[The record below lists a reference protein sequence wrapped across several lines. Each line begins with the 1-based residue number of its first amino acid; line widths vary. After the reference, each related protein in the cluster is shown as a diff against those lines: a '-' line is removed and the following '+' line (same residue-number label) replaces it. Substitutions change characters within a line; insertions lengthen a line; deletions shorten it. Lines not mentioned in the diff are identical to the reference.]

1 MPTHSLCG
9 QLYPICSVRTD
20 SARQFVFNQL
30 VAGARKTNCH
40 QCLPDVNGRPMASSR
55 VRSRDVHGVYC
66 TFRGL
71 LVIGRQRVNQ
81 SEQRRNVRGGAVH
94 KCTMAPKSPSGL
106 TLAIACC
113 CLPLLVAWRQEDGT
127 MEQRPMPN
135 DLQKQVLHDTFK
147 ALLNYRRQAATA
159 NNDTRRKSRS
169 LMVASRY
176 MKELFEQYKSNAGSS
191 KVKGNIV
198 RSISPTIGLMN
209 GEAALI
215 FNLNAIRSREAVI
228 KAELHYHYGP
238 RRRRSRRTPIC
249 LLLLPNGRKSEI
261 KQVTWDRSGQ
271 WISYDVRNAV
281 VSAVQF
287 WSSQKAWR
295 EEAGNISAPVSIA
308 VAFAGDA
315 LLVPYAARYFSP
327 EKVLRHHA
335 PFLLVYSEEAQLIDR
350 KQMLSAVLADR
361 QAKSDRSVSRPKRAL
376 QNDNYFAY
384 SMTGNHYGN
393 QSPTEEARFVQ
404 QVRAFQERGPAVLQP
419 MRANRR
425 RGGGHYKTNRF
436 ESNPRFEQ
444 KRQPFGAKYT
454 KHNRSRR
461 PAQSKEAA
469 DEATVVLL
477 KGAEKKRC
485 KKYNLLVDFRDIGW
499 GEQIIAPK
507 TFEAHYCAGS
517 CQFPLSSISNPSNHA
532 IIQSIIHTIGLQPN
546 VPQVCCS
553 PDRMDSLTLLYFD
566 EDQNVVLKT
575 YPKMVVTSCGCL

>member
-1 MPTHSLCG
+1 
-9 QLYPICSVRTD
+9 
-20 SARQFVFNQL
+20 
-30 VAGARKTNCH
+30 
-40 QCLPDVNGRPMASSR
+40 
-55 VRSRDVHGVYC
+55 
-66 TFRGL
+66 
-71 LVIGRQRVNQ
+71 
-81 SEQRRNVRGGAVH
+81 
-94 KCTMAPKSPSGL
+94 MAPESPKR
-106 TLAIACC
+106 LAVVFACWL
-113 CLPLLVAWRQEDGT
+113 LPLFVAWRHGDDGT
-127 MEQRPMPN
+127 VEQKPMPN

-159 NNDTRRKSRS
+159 SKNDTKRKSRS
-169 LMVASRY
+169 LMVASKY
-176 MKELFEQYKSNAGSS
+176 MKELFEQYKANAGSS

-198 RSISPTIGLMN
+198 RSISPTVGLMN

-249 LLLLPNGRKSEI
+249 LLLSPNGRKSEI

-271 WISYDVRNAV
+271 WLAYDVRNAV
-281 VSAVQF
+281 VSAVQS

-295 EEAGNISAPVSIA
+295 EGAGNVSAPVSIA
-308 VAFAGDA
+308 VAFVGDA
-315 LLVPYAARYFSP
+315 LLVPYAAKYFSP

-361 QAKSDRSVSRPKRAL
+361 QRKKLNSPRPKRAI

-384 SMTGNHYGN
+384 SMANDYGI
-393 QSPTEEARFVQ
+393 QSPTEEARFAQ

-419 MRANRR
+419 MRSNRR
-425 RGGGHYKTNRF
+425 RGSNRF
-436 ESNPRFEQ
+436 ELNSKFEQ
-444 KRQPFGAKYT
+444 KRQPFGAKYV
-454 KHNRSRR
+454 KHNRSRPPLKTR
-461 PAQSKEAA
+461 EREEKEDKQV
-469 DEATVVLL
+469 DEQATVVLL
-477 KGAEKKRC
+477 KGSALQRC
-485 KKYNLLVDFRDIGW
+485 RKNNLLVDFRDIGW

-532 IIQSIIHTIGLQPN
+532 ILQSIIHTIGLQPN

-553 PDRMDSLTLLYFD
+553 PDKMDSLTLLYFD